1 MAWFAAWSSWRL
13 VYIYWD
19 KNIFKKIVPL
29 FILSLFI
36 PIFVFAQAEEN
47 NIPNDRVFKAKVI
60 RILEERMIERENG
73 SKALQQ
79 NLLLRGLEKE
89 WKDKEIE
96 HKGISEIDMASAN
109 IYKVGDKV
117 LVSEVKNIDG
127 ATDYYITDFIRSGY
141 LFWLALI
148 FSAIII
154 IIGKKKGVKSLIS
167 LVVSFLII
175 IKFIVPKIISG
186 NSPLIVGILGALV
199 ILTVIIYL
207 TEGFNK
213 KSHIAVI
220 SVFLSLVVTFILSW
234 IFTHLTR
241 LTGLAQ
247 EEAVFLLGAN
257 NGMIDF
263 RGLLLAG
270 ILIGTIGVLDDI
282 IVGQVEAVRQI
293 RKANPN
299 FTILQVYQS
308 AYEVGNTHLG
318 AIVNTLF
325 LTYAGASLPI
335 LLLFYLNPIGVVSFT
350 QVVNNEIIATE
361 IVRTLVGSIGV
372 ALSMPISTILAA
384 VWLKNKKV

>member
-1 MAWFAAWSSWRL
+1 M
-13 VYIYWD
+13 
-19 KNIFKKIVPL
+19 FKKIVPL

-318 AIVNTLF
+318 EIVNTLF